1 MWINKEEE
9 KEQFSP
15 VSVLDCPYED
25 EDEDDESSSSS
36 PFRCRIARMEG
47 PFVFC
52 FLFLVFSQFFI
63 YFFYAWKV

>member
-15 VSVLDCPYED
+15 VSVLDCPF

-47 PFVFC
+47 PFF
-52 FLFLVFSQFFI
+52 FGLDFSQFF
-63 YFFYAWKV
+63 YLAWKV

>member
-15 VSVLDCPYED
+15 VSVLDCPF

-47 PFVFC
+47 PFVF
-52 FLFLVFSQFFI
+52 FLVFSQIFI